1 MDPRTAQIGPSA
13 EPSVDDLA
21 WQLFGS
27 RVGDQHA
34 ILIWVDAV
42 DESDPVQGVGVG
54 TGIVRA
60 QALFDPLQFCFA
72 AGGPD
77 DLLDAHIVDAAC
89 PGVSCARKYLEAS
102 RRQDKRRLR
111 LVQRDMAFEHIAVE
125 VHRTIQVGLS

>member
-1 MDPRTAQIGPSA
+1 M
-13 EPSVDDLA
+13 
-21 WQLFGS
+21 
-27 RVGDQHA
+27 
-34 ILIWVDAV
+34 
-42 DESDPVQGVGVG
+42 
-54 TGIVRA
+54 
-60 QALFDPLQFCFA
+60 QFCFA

-125 VHRTIQVGLS
+125 VHRTIHVWTYLATDVAHSGLLCEGATGIGGIQGSQRRYRGTVEPCARAEIATLI